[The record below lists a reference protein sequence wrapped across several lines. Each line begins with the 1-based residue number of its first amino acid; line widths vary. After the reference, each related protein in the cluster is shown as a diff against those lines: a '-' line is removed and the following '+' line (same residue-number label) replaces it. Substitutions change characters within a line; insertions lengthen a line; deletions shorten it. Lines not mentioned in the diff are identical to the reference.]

1 MYSIWKIIVLSCFL
15 GNIYA
20 VFWWSGILKTCNNIT
35 DISYSITTFLHEIFS
50 FSSAFVSKL
59 KDVFLHLRE
68 DVFFLPEMFFKCHF

>member
-59 KDVFLHLRE
+59 KDVFLQLRE